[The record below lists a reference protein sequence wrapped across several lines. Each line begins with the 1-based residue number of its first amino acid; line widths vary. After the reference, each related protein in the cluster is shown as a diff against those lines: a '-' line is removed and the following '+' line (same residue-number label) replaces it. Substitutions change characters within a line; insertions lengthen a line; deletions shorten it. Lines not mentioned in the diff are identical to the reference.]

1 MIISSLQK
9 KRNDVEIF
17 LEDGSK
23 ISLDYHVVVDSGI
36 RKNDVL
42 SEDKI
47 KYLINRSELNKIKN
61 QAFRFL
67 SLRNHSSHE
76 LKLKLVKK
84 NYPRELIDDAIN
96 QLREKDFINDREFA
110 KQFIEEKIN
119 KKKSGFYKIKS
130 ELNKK
135 GIERELIEEL
145 LSSLDS
151 EISLDN
157 AFKLAKKKYAQL
169 IQKKID
175 NKKLNQKIFSFLASK
190 GFETDIILSVL
201 NKLKFLPEEE
211 IEIE

>member
-17 LEDGSK
+17 FEDGSK
-23 ISLDYHVVVDSGI
+23 ISLDYHVVVDNGI
-36 RKNDVL
+36 HKNDFL

-76 LKLKLVKK
+76 LKLKLIKK
-84 NYPRELIDDAIN
+84 KYPRELIDDAIN

-110 KQFIEEKIN
+110 KQYIEEKVN
-119 KKKSGFYKIKS
+119 KKRSGFYKLKA

-145 LSSLDS
+145 LSGLDS
-151 EISLDN
+151 KISLDN
-157 AFKLAKKKYAQL
+157 AFNLAKKKYDQL
-169 IQKKID
+169 IQKKND
-175 NKKLNQKIFSFLASK
+175 HRKLKQKIFSFLASK

-201 NKLKFLPEEE
+201 DQLKFHPEEE
-211 IEIE
+211 S